1 MATAWTEGDFLS
13 SRLSEG
19 IGHVIA
25 RRRALNDWFPIGTSE
40 TGQSAFHP

>member
-25 RRRALNDWFPIGTSE
+25 RRRALNDWLPIGTSE
-40 TGQSAFHP
+40 TGQSDST